1 MGPDT
6 TARADGGRTR
16 PYESAR
22 RQGQARR
29 TRQRILD
36 TATAEFSSRGY
47 AATTV
52 AAIAAAAGVSVP
64 TIEQVFRTKANLLK
78 AAIDVAIAGDDEP
91 VPVLQR
97 PAAMTAAAAPTAD
110 TFLAAISAGIADV
123 AERAAGLVLVAFEAA
138 AGDPRLQPLAEQLR
152 DNRAALAGWIVDGLA
167 ARAPLR
173 PGLDRSRAV
182 DVVWLLMDPAVF
194 TRLTID
200 RSWSRQQF
208 QQWFAD
214 STARL
219 LTDDPGRPAGG
230 SCSLAGLPGPGGPG
244 LGLLTSFASVGPLYL
259 QAAQSPGH
267 RVERRPGRTRPQ
279 RAQEFFS
286 ESPPA
291 RKLVAMVPAP
301 RCDHRENKLPAL
313 VKQSLVNARVELA
326 DRLGNMGEIELDG
339 STAARLKVDEQRAV
353 PRAEHI
359 AWMRLAVEQ
368 LLHGAA
374 VLDRPSQAS

>member
-1 MGPDT
+1 MGPDAI
-6 TARADGGRTR
+6 ARAGGGRTR

-78 AAIDVAIAGDDEP
+78 AAIDMAIAGDDEP

-97 PAAMTAAAAPTAD
+97 PAAVTAAAAPTAE
-110 TFLAAISAGIADV
+110 TFLAAVSALIADV

-138 AGDPRLQPLAEQLR
+138 AGDPRLQPLAGQLR
-152 DNRAALAGWIVDGLA
+152 DNRAAMAGWIVDGLA

-173 PGLDRSRAV
+173 PGLDRSHAV

-200 RSWSRQQF
+200 RGWSRQQF

-219 LTDDPGRPAGG
+219 LTDHPDRPRAAPAPEPARPA
-230 SCSLAGLPGPGGPG
+230 
-244 LGLLTSFASVGPLYL
+244 
-259 QAAQSPGH
+259 SPG
-267 RVERRPGRTRPQ
+267 
-279 RAQEFFS
+279 
-286 ESPPA
+286 
-291 RKLVAMVPAP
+291 
-301 RCDHRENKLPAL
+301 
-313 VKQSLVNARVELA
+313 
-326 DRLGNMGEIELDG
+326 
-339 STAARLKVDEQRAV
+339 
-353 PRAEHI
+353 
-359 AWMRLAVEQ
+359 
-368 LLHGAA
+368 
-374 VLDRPSQAS
+374 